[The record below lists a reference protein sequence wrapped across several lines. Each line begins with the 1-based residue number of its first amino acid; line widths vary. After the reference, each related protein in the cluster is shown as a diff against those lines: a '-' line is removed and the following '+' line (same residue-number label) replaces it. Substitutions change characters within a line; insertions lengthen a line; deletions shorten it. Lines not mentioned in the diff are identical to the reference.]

1 MGMKKLIVGLAATA
15 LFVTMS
21 SEAEAVIKK
30 ASKQTTIKSSKLV
43 STKTG
48 RVLKGYVQYKSKI
61 YYNGKSFTGVKAG
74 IYYKKGVTASGTYKA
89 KIYRKGA
96 PYTGVIRDVYYKKG
110 IASSGTYK
118 GKVYANGALYSG
130 LQDEVLYADGEKVSG
145 LLEGVYYEE
154 GAPYSGERDGLYLEE
169 GKVFSGV
176 VDQSL
181 YVDGKK
187 PAGYKLYEGILYYD
201 GDIETATVQ
210 VNDVWYAGGKLAN
223 GSITTEAGEQF
234 HVVNGLEV
242 SDSEP
247 EIPDDTTAPD
257 SETDDEVSEAPKQP
271 QLRGYELISGKL
283 YYDGVI
289 ATGTQLYHV
298 CSRRR
303 PPQGA
308 K

>member
-1 MGMKKLIVGLAATA
+1 MKKFVAGMTATA
-15 LFVTMS
+15 LFVSMAG
-21 SEAEAVIKK
+21 EAEAAIKK
-30 ASKQTTIKSSKLV
+30 VGTSVELKSGKLV
-43 STKTG
+43 SKKTG
-48 RVLKGYVQYKSKI
+48 KVVKGHVRYKAKV
-61 YYNGKSFTGVKAG
+61 YYNGKLFTGVKDHT
-74 IYYKKGVTASGTYKA
+74 YYKKGSTASGTYKA

-110 IASSGTYK
+110 VASSGTYK

-130 LQDEVLYADGEKVSG
+130 EQ
-145 LLEGVYYEE
+145 
-154 GAPYSGERDGLYLEE
+154 DGLYLEE

-187 PAGYKLYEGILYYD
+187 PAGYKLYEGTLYYD